1 MEPRCRGH
9 CFGPPN
15 RRKYDSYA
23 GPAVR
28 SPHAAQISRPYD
40 CRVLT
45 LAWAIG
51 ANAVV
56 FSVMNE
62 FILRPSSVPNANSL
76 YSIHH
81 ANDPDAH
88 QSYPD
93 CLDLR
98 DRNHSFEE
106 HIRCKKKPK

>member
-1 MEPRCRGH
+1 
-9 CFGPPN
+9 
-15 RRKYDSYA
+15 
-23 GPAVR
+23 
-28 SPHAAQISRPYD
+28 
-40 CRVLT
+40 
-45 LAWAIG
+45 
-51 ANAVV
+51 
-56 FSVMNE
+56 MNE

-93 CLDLR
+93 YLDLR